1 MNDSILQRFDH
12 WLKEDA
18 TAVALVGRQYL
29 LPVEGKDAVIFPPT
43 YAPPEGFRGEWP
55 GYNIDTFP
63 DGTSV
68 CLIDSVGSQANRLE
82 PMFKFAPYKD
92 LVPQVVVK
100 LASKTG
106 EELEINLLD
115 AGHRAAD
122 ALVRYSELATE
133 LRGAFTALAKGN
145 ATPLAKL
152 APTSLVFG
160 VWDSRGTQ
168 VKASRILRSVI
179 RAYNVRLLHRSAT
192 YIPPIN
198 YEEKGILDELLE
210 KVERDRRAQEGLVH
224 NPASW
229 SHGGVQVLGEIR
241 RDILSNLAEVRILKG
256 SSPEETL
263 ALRRYLLGLS
273 LVAFTAWP
281 EPNLREGCELVLDP
295 DKPPVSEEVHRD
307 GKRHPVTLS
316 HEDALT
322 YARQAALAFGV
333 KSEPVFARFLAA
345 KVVEALKKS
354 KEERKKAGQA

>member
-1 MNDSILQRFDH
+1 MTSSVLQRFDH
-12 WLKEDA
+12 WLHEDA
-18 TAVALVGRQYL
+18 TAVAVVGRQYL
-29 LPVEGKDAVIFPPT
+29 MPVEGRDAVIFPPT
-43 YAPPEGFRGEWP
+43 YAPPEGFRGDWP

-68 CLIDSVGSQANRLE
+68 CLVDSVGSQANRLE
-82 PMFKFAPYKD
+82 PMFKTGAYRQ
-92 LVPQVVVK
+92 LVPQVLIK
-100 LASKTG
+100 LTTKTG
-106 EELEINLLD
+106 EELEVNLLD

-122 ALVRYSELATE
+122 AVVRYSELAGQ
-133 LRGAFTALAKGN
+133 LRDAFTALARGD
-145 ATPLAKL
+145 ALPLARL

-192 YIPPIN
+192 YLPPVN
-198 YEEKGILDELLE
+198 YEEKGVLDEVVE
-210 KVERDRRAQEGLVH
+210 KVERDRRAEEGLVH

-241 RDILSNLAEVRILKG
+241 RDVMCNLAEIRLLNAP
-256 SSPEETL
+256 SPEETL
-263 ALRRYLLGLS
+263 SLRRYLLGLS

-295 DKPPVSEEVHRD
+295 DRPPLTEEVHRD
-307 GKRHPVTLS
+307 GRRQPLVLS
-316 HEDALT
+316 HEE
-322 YARQAALAFGV
+322 ALAFAREAAVAFGV
-333 KSEPVFARFLAA
+333 SPDPIVAHFNAG

-354 KEERKKAGQA
+354 KEERKKASAS